1 MAWLSNL
8 SIKYKFLLIP
18 LVTVIGLLTYLLFNM
33 NATNHNSKRLLDIRE
48 KYYPALEVANSNIV
62 IVDRIAGMFS
72 VAVSTGEAEMIDE
85 ALDLYGKFKN
95 NISHFNSLGNV
106 EVSEIQKIELQ
117 ARDYISLAKSLSNG
131 LLEGTLDQ
139 GKIAGSVS
147 QMNTSLETLKANL
160 VKFKAERYKVFT
172 NTLSEADKEAQNTL
186 SLGIGIAIGSIIFM
200 ALTAY
205 IVISMLNR
213 NIHVVLNSL
222 KNIAEG
228 EGDLTQRID
237 QQSKDEIGEL
247 AYWVNSFLDK
257 LQNTI
262 GNVVSVIPALTKV
275 SVDMAQEIKI
285 TKDRAY
291 EQSESATQVSDS
303 IKNMISAGGDVA
315 QHASQAAIEAGDANK
330 TAQDG
335 QEIVNKTVQSINNL
349 ASEVEQTAIVIAQL
363 EQDTGN
369 IDSIL
374 EVIKGVAEQTN
385 LLALNAAIEA
395 ARAGENGRGFAV
407 VADEVRTLA
416 SRTQESTQEI
426 QSVIEKL
433 QTAAQSAVNVMKTGQ
448 DQANQS
454 VQQAEMTG
462 DSLQAITNKVQS
474 ILDMNRG
481 IATSTEAQQ
490 QSSEGIHNHIL
501 TMSASAGKI
510 VESSEN
516 INGLSG
522 DLADVS
528 EKLQSI
534 CKQFKV

>member
-1 MAWLSNL
+1 
-8 SIKYKFLLIP
+8 
-18 LVTVIGLLTYLLFNM
+18 
-33 NATNHNSKRLLDIRE
+33 
-48 KYYPALEVANSNIV
+48 
-62 IVDRIAGMFS
+62 
-72 VAVSTGEAEMIDE
+72 MIDE
-85 ALDLYGKFKN
+85 AIDLYSDFKKN
-95 NISHFNSLGNV
+95 MSQLNSQDKAQ
-106 EVSEIQKIELQ
+106 VSDIQKIETQ
-117 ARDYISLAKSLSNG
+117 ARDYFSLAKSLSNG
-131 LLEGTLDQ
+131 MLEGTLDQ
-139 GKIAGSVS
+139 GNIPRSVS
-147 QMNTSLETLKANL
+147 QMNVALETLKSSL
-160 VKFKAERYKVFT
+160 VKFKDERYSTFT
-172 NTLSEADKEAQNTL
+172 NTLSEADVEAQNTL
-186 SLGIGIAIGSIIFM
+186 SVGLGIAIASILFM

-213 NIHVVLNSL
+213 NIQVVLNSL

-228 EGDLTQRID
+228 EGDLTRRID

-247 AYWVNSFLDK
+247 AFWVNSFLDK

-275 SVDMAQEIKI
+275 SVDMAQEIKL

-291 EQSESATQVSDS
+291 EQSDSATQVADS
-303 IKNMISAGGDVA
+303 VQNMISTGGDVA
-315 QHASQAAIEAGDANK
+315 QHASKAAAEAGDANQ
-330 TAQDG
+330 TAQNG

-349 ASEVEQTAIVIAQL
+349 ASEVEQTAVVIAQL

-426 QSVIEKL
+426 QTVIEKL

-448 DQANQS
+448 DQASQS

-462 DSLQAITNKVQS
+462 DSLREITDKVQS
-474 ILDMNRG
+474 ILTMNEG

-490 QSSEGIHNHIL
+490 HSSESMHNHIIA
-501 TMSASAGKI
+501 MSASAGKI

-516 INGLSG
+516 IDGLSD
-522 DLADVS
+522 DLANVS
-528 EKLQSI
+528 DQLQTI

>member
-18 LVTVIGLLTYLLFNM
+18 LVTVIGLLAYLLFNM
-33 NATNHNSKRLLDIRE
+33 NAINNNSERLLEIRE
-48 KYYPALEVANSNIV
+48 KHYPALESANSNIV
-62 IVDRIAGMFS
+62 LFDRISGSFS
-72 VAVSTGEAEMIDE
+72 AAVSTGETEMIDE
-85 ALDLYGKFKN
+85 AIDLYSDFKK
-95 NISHFNSLGNV
+95 NISQLNSQDKAQ
-106 EVSEIQKIELQ
+106 VSDIQKIETQ
-117 ARDYISLAKSLSNG
+117 AKDYFSLAKSLSNG
-131 LLEGTLDQ
+131 MLEGTFDQ
-139 GKIAGSVS
+139 GNIPRSVS
-147 QMNTSLETLKANL
+147 KMNVALETLKTSL
-160 VKFKAERYKVFT
+160 VKFKDERYSTFT
-172 NTLSEADKEAQNTL
+172 DTLSEADVEAQNTL
-186 SLGIGIAIGSIIFM
+186 SVGLGIAIASILFM

-213 NIHVVLNSL
+213 NIQVVLNSL

-228 EGDLTQRID
+228 EGDLTRRID

-247 AYWVNSFLDK
+247 AFWVNSFLDK

-262 GNVVSVIPALTKV
+262 GNVVNVIPALTKV
-275 SVDMAQEIKI
+275 SVDMAQEIKL

-291 EQSESATQVSDS
+291 EQSDSATQVADS
-303 IKNMISAGGDVA
+303 VQNMISTGGDVA
-315 QHASQAAIEAGDANK
+315 QHASKAAAEAGDANQ
-330 TAQDG
+330 TAQNG

-426 QSVIEKL
+426 QTVIEKL

-448 DQANQS
+448 DQASQS

-462 DSLQAITNKVQS
+462 DSLRAITDKVQS
-474 ILDMNRG
+474 ILTMNEG

-490 QSSEGIHNHIL
+490 HSSESIHNHIIA
-501 TMSASAGKI
+501 MSASAGKI

-516 INGLSG
+516 IDGLSD
-522 DLADVS
+522 DLANVS
-528 EKLQSI
+528 DQLQTI

>member
-18 LVTVIGLLTYLLFNM
+18 LVTVIGLLAYLLFNM
-33 NATNHNSKRLLDIRE
+33 NAINNNSERLLEIRE
-48 KYYPALEVANSNIV
+48 KNYPALEYANSNIV
-62 IVDRIAGMFS
+62 LFDRVSGLFS
-72 VAVSTGEAEMIDE
+72 AAVSTDEIEMIDE
-85 ALDLYGKFKN
+85 AVDLYSDFKKN
-95 NISHFNSLGNV
+95 MSQLNSQDKAQ
-106 EVSEIQKIELQ
+106 VSDIQKIETQ
-117 ARDYISLAKSLSNG
+117 ARDYFSLAKSLSNG
-131 LLEGTLDQ
+131 MLEGTLDQ
-139 GKIAGSVS
+139 GNIPRSVS
-147 QMNTSLETLKANL
+147 QMNVALETLKSSL
-160 VKFKAERYKVFT
+160 VKFKDERYSTFT
-172 NTLSEADKEAQNTL
+172 NTLSEADVEAQNTL
-186 SLGIGIAIGSIIFM
+186 SVGLGIAIASILFM

-213 NIHVVLNSL
+213 NIQVVLNSL

-228 EGDLTQRID
+228 EGDLTRRID

-247 AYWVNSFLDK
+247 AFWVNSFLDK

-262 GNVVSVIPALTKV
+262 GNVVNVIPALTKV
-275 SVDMAQEIKI
+275 SVDMAQEIKL

-291 EQSESATQVSDS
+291 EQSDSATQVADS
-303 IKNMISAGGDVA
+303 VQNMISTGGDVA
-315 QHASQAAIEAGDANK
+315 QHASKAAEEAGDANQ
-330 TAQDG
+330 TAKNG

-349 ASEVEQTAIVIAQL
+349 ASEVEQTAVVIAQL

-426 QSVIEKL
+426 QTVIEKL

-448 DQANQS
+448 DQASQS

-462 DSLQAITNKVQS
+462 DSLRAITDKVQS
-474 ILDMNRG
+474 ILTMNKE

-490 QSSEGIHNHIL
+490 HSSESIHNHII

-516 INGLSG
+516 IDGLSD
-522 DLADVS
+522 DLANVS
-528 EKLQSI
+528 DQLQTI

>member
-18 LVTVIGLLTYLLFNM
+18 LVTVIGLLAYLLFNM
-33 NATNHNSKRLLDIRE
+33 NAINNNSERLLEIRE
-48 KYYPALEVANSNIV
+48 KHYPALEYANSNIV
-62 IVDRIAGMFS
+62 LIDRISGMFS
-72 VAVSTGEAEMIDE
+72 AAVSTGENEMIDE
-85 ALDLYGKFKN
+85 AVDLYSDFKM
-95 NISHFNSLGNV
+95 NINQLNSQDKTKD
-106 EVSEIQKIELQ
+106 SEIQKIETQ
-117 ARDYISLAKSLSNG
+117 AKDYFNLAKSLSNG
-131 LLEGTLDQ
+131 MLEGTLDQ
-139 GKIAGSVS
+139 GNIPRSVE
-147 QMNTSLETLKANL
+147 QMNAALEALKTSL
-160 VKFKAERYKVFT
+160 VKFKDESYSTFT
-172 NTLSEADKEAQNTL
+172 NTLSEADVEAQNTL
-186 SLGIGIAIGSIIFM
+186 SIGLGIAIVSTLFM
-200 ALTAY
+200 AFTAY

-213 NIHVVLNSL
+213 NIQVVLNSL

-228 EGDLTQRID
+228 EGDLTRRID

-247 AYWVNSFLDK
+247 AFWVNSFLDK

-262 GNVVSVIPALTKV
+262 GNVVNVIPALTKV
-275 SVDMAQEIKI
+275 SVDMAQEIKL

-291 EQSESATQVSDS
+291 EQSDSATQVADS
-303 IKNMISAGGDVA
+303 VQKMISTGGDVA
-315 QHASQAAIEAGDANK
+315 QHASQAAEEASDANQ
-330 TAQDG
+330 TAQNG

-426 QSVIEKL
+426 QTVIEKL

-448 DQANQS
+448 DQASQS

-462 DSLQAITNKVQS
+462 DSLRAITDKVQS
-474 ILDMNRG
+474 ILTMNKG
-481 IATSTEAQQ
+481 IASSTEAQQ
-490 QSSEGIHNHIL
+490 HSSESIHNHIIA
-501 TMSASAGKI
+501 MSGSAGKI

-522 DLADVS
+522 DLANVS
-528 EKLQSI
+528 DQLQTI